1 MGRIAVSRA
10 RTPTV
15 IQMEAVECGAAS
27 LAIVLA
33 YFGKWVPLE
42 ELRLAC
48 NVSRDGSN
56 AKDIVEAARS
66 YGLDAKG
73 YRYGIPNLDNLS
85 PPYIVF
91 WEFRHFL
98 VVEGVGRNRVY
109 LNDPSYGPRT
119 VTMEEFSDGYTG
131 LAIALQPTAAFRP
144 SGHAPRVL
152 GDILAR
158 LRSGRDGLVMLA
170 LVSLLLIVPGLAV
183 PAFSKVFI
191 DNVLIQGAHELLRPL
206 LLVML
211 VAIVAYAIIAWL
223 QEWCLMR
230 IETKLSLTGTAV
242 FLSHLMKLPAAFFT
256 QRNSGDLVARL
267 LSNDAIAQKIGGQV
281 GRNFANFLSVVFFS
295 AVMLSFDILLTVVGV
310 GLSLLSA
317 LGIIRARRVLRDTS
331 LRLETE
337 NAKLLGIGIL
347 GIRTIDTVK
356 ASGGEDQIFSRWT
369 GTHAKTINT
378 EQRLGRITNVMDIV
392 PSMAVGLTSAL
403 ILGFG
408 SFRIVEGHLTVGG
421 LVAFLALMV
430 AFARP
435 FEGLV
440 HFISELQDVSASL
453 ARVNDVLQHD
463 VASEFKAAP
472 AAWPTAGEKPAGRVE
487 LKNVSFR
494 YAHTGPP
501 LIENLNLTIEPG
513 ARVALVG
520 TTGSGKSTIGRLVAG
535 LYDPLEGEVLYDGVP
550 LRRIPRSVLAG
561 SVGWVAQD
569 IFLFEG
575 TIYDNLTLWDATV
588 RLETVIQAAKDA
600 EIHDMIAAR
609 PGGYDSRVLEGGT
622 NLSGGEAQRL
632 EIARTLALEPRILIL
647 DEATS
652 SLDPLV
658 EEKITWNIRERN
670 CSCLIV
676 AHRLS
681 TIRDADEILVLDAG
695 KVVERGTH
703 DALMEAGGL
712 YRDLVEN

>member
-1 MGRIAVSRA
+1 MGRIAVSRV

-56 AKDIVEAARS
+56 ARDIVEAARS

-131 LAIALQPTAAFRP
+131 LAIALQPTAAFQP

-170 LVSLLLIVPGLAV
+170 LVSLLLVVPGLAV

-230 IETKLSLTGTAV
+230 IETKLSLSGTAV

-295 AVMLSFDILLTVVGV
+295 AVMLSFDIPLTVVGV

-463 VASEFKAAP
+463 VAGEFKAAP
-472 AAWPTAGEKPAGRVE
+472 AAWPAAGEKPVGRVE

-501 LIENLNLTIEPG
+501 LIENLNLAIEPG

-658 EEKITWNIRERN
+658 EEKITGNIRERN

-712 YRDLVEN
+712 YRDLVES